1 MTMTSH
7 EGEKDAKK
15 WYKKVPHVFTLLIII
30 IFFCTL
36 LTYIIPAGEF
46 NRVSVEGTSREIVV
60 AGSYHNV
67 ESSPISL
74 LDMFKAIPEG
84 FAASSSIIAM
94 ILFSSGA
101 FAVMSESGAI
111 ENILSI
117 FLKRSRKKKQ
127 SGIIVIWT
135 STFLF
140 SILGI
145 FIGPEV
151 HVPFTVITV
160 AIALGLGYDAIVGI
174 GILLGGA
181 VGFSTA
187 PINAAVI
194 GTCDAISGLP
204 LFSGMG
210 LRTVF
215 WFCSTVA
222 TCIVITL
229 YANKIK
235 KNPKKSYVYGLD
247 TTGLELLKEDDKVK
261 VSKRQYGVLLCL
273 LGIFITT
280 IIGCIQFGWYLE
292 EMTAV
297 FIIGGILAGFIAGF
311 NSEKIAQCFINGA
324 TNVVFGALCVGIAR
338 GIQIVLENGHIAD
351 TIIQAAAEPLTSLP
365 TIIGAIAMTI
375 IQALINFLIPSGS
388 GQAAATMPIMFPIGD
403 LLGITKQTSI
413 LIFQIGAGIP
423 DLLYPTVGSLMAVCA
438 LAKVPFEKWARFAI
452 KLSAVIFLLGWIF
465 VMIAIAIH
473 WGPF

>member
-1 MTMTSH
+1 MAATPKK
-7 EGEKDAKK
+7 EKQEKK

-30 IFFCTL
+30 IFLCTL

-46 NRVSVEGTSREIVV
+46 DRVAVEGTSREIVV
-60 AGSYHNV
+60 TGSYHNV
-67 ESSPISL
+67 ASTPVGL
-74 LDMFKAIPEG
+74 FRMFKAIPEG

-101 FAVMSESGAI
+101 FAVMTESGAI
-111 ENILSI
+111 ENILSV
-117 FLKRSRKKKQ
+117 FLKKIRKRNH
-127 SGIIVIWT
+127 SGIIVIWIC
-135 STFLF
+135 TFLF

-151 HVPFTVITV
+151 HVPFTIVTV
-160 AIALGLGYDAIVGI
+160 AVALGLGYDTIVGMAM
-174 GILLGGA
+174 LLGGA
-181 VGFSTA
+181 IGFSTA

-210 LRTVF
+210 LRTIF
-215 WFCSTVA
+215 WLCSTIV
-222 TCIVITL
+222 TCIIITL
-229 YANKIK
+229 YANRIK

-247 TTGLELLKEDDKVK
+247 TAGLELLKDNDDVK
-261 VSKRQYGVLLCL
+261 VSKRQYGVLACL
-273 LGIFITT
+273 LGIFAAT
-280 IIGCIQFGWYLE
+280 IIGCILFGWYLD

-297 FIIGGILAGFIAGF
+297 FIIGGIIAGIIAGF
-311 NSEKIAQCFINGA
+311 NGEKIAQCFVSGA
-324 TNVVFGALCVGIAR
+324 SNVVFGALCVGIAR
-338 GIQIVLENGHIAD
+338 AIQIVLEEGHIAD
-351 TIIQAAAEPLTSLP
+351 TIIQAAAEPLTNMP
-365 TIIGAIAMTI
+365 TFIGAIAMTV

-423 DLLYPTVGSLMAVCA
+423 DILYPTVGSLMAVCA
-438 LAKVPFEKWARFAI
+438 LAKVPFEKWVKFSI
-452 KLSAVIFLLGWIF
+452 KLSAAIFIVGWIF
-465 VMIAIAIH
+465 VLIAIGIH